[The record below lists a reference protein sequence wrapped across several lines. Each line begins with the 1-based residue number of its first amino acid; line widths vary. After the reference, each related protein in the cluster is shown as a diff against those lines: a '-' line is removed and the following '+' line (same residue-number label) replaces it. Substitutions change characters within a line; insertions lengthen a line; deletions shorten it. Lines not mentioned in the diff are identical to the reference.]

1 MALIRIYQDG
11 TFESLSA
18 VDVKAQLADLRADL
32 KIIIQVEKLRAAR
45 TDAKR
50 MANTAK
56 DKELLGKIKAL
67 KAKLTSNRN
76 SSQDVINAKIGKLK
90 DVVNAPKVTRGN
102 KTGDPRR
109 NPTRMKSSPVAR
121 YEATMQGIQDKR
133 LQKAFEHASND
144 LKSTTPRTVEF
155 KERSTKLKKIKEMM
169 AQSKEGT
176 EFSKT
181 ELAAVAPPASKPSTK
196 KSIPAPKG
204 AEPGFKKHALNP
216 GTNYTK
222 EDKVALKK
230 YAALGSPKSIVAAAN
245 KLKGGKDI
253 RNAGHAA
260 AGYLNEADLKAA
272 STLYKDFRARMD
284 RSFSRT
290 DTAKRDEDQEKA
302 RTKLLASMNKI
313 GVFKDAKLKDGHT
326 AENFALGLENG
337 RGSTLHAEKVQRVK
351 KQGREYDPF
360 DARNEHA

>member
-18 VDVKAQLADLRADL
+18 VDVKAQLADLKADL

-50 MANTAK
+50 MANTKK
-56 DKELLGKIKAL
+56 DKELLAKIKAL

-76 SSQDVINAKIGKLK
+76 SSQDIINAKIGKLK

-109 NPTRMKSSPVAR
+109 NPTRMKSSPAPK
-121 YEATMQGIQDKR
+121 EETGSAANLTLKD
-133 LQKAFEHASND
+133 QKI
-144 LKSTTPRTVEF
+144 LKSLRAGLKSLQYTQSRTKPNDEHYAARNEQIESF
-155 KERSTKLKKIKEMM
+155 KDKIKDV
-169 AQSKEGT
+169 
-176 EFSKT
+176 
-181 ELAAVAPPASKPSTK
+181 LAKGKGTK
-196 KSIPAPKG
+196 KAAPVAKG
-204 AEPGFKKHALNP
+204 VGPGFKKHALNP

-222 EDKVALKK
+222 EDKAALKK

-272 STLYKDFRARMD
+272 STLYNDFRGRMD

-302 RTKLLASMNKI
+302 RTKLLAGMNKI

-326 AENFALGLENG
+326 AENFAIGLENG
-337 RGSTLHAEKVQRVK
+337 RGSTLHAEKVQRVR
-351 KQGREYDPF
+351 KQGREYDPG
-360 DARNEHA
+360 DVRNEYA